1 MLVMAD
7 GHPDAST
14 ILTWAEFI
22 GLARETERVEGRVE
36 HEVCATPVSYMS
48 HGQTKDE
55 KEVGG
60 GSRAH
65 SVD

>member
-1 MLVMAD
+1 MLGMAD

-14 ILTWAEFI
+14 ILTRAKFI

-36 HEVCATPVSYMS
+36 HVVCATPVSYMS

-55 KEVGG
+55 
-60 GSRAH
+60 
-65 SVD
+65 